1 MTRWCAAVVAVGLTL
16 AATVR
21 AQEVASGEAL
31 TLAQALAR
39 ALSQE
44 PSLRATTADLEALR
58 AMNRQAD
65 LRANPTASFEL
76 RQEPGGTDNA
86 TDLGIEWPLELRR
99 RSARVAVAAA
109 DVTVAE
115 YERAE
120 ARRKLA
126 GDVAAA
132 YGDAAAA
139 ARELAITDEVLA
151 SISKQLDVV
160 RARAAEGSTP
170 TLDRDM
176 VDVDARR
183 INADRLVQ
191 AGRADRALLRLKRL
205 LAMPPDSALRV
216 GQSLEDLVAAPD
228 VPPVTQGD
236 QLVTRPDVMASD
248 ARVRAADARI
258 VAAQR
263 EGGPDV
269 TVFGSYMRMDAGFP
283 QQAFAPT
290 GGLERVRGRFNYVTA
305 GAMVTLPLWN
315 RQQGALAAAMA
326 ARTAAEARAE
336 SAKLTAAFEIAEAR
350 VRFEQA
356 RRAVAVYRDGVLPLA
371 RRNLET
377 VRETYEL
384 GRATVSDV
392 LTEQRRFL
400 ETERGYTEALREA
413 YASRVEL
420 DRASGDI
427 R

>member
-1 MTRWCAAVVAVGLTL
+1 MTRWCAAVVAVSVIL
-16 AATVR
+16 AATAT
-21 AQEVASGEAL
+21 AQEVATGEVL
-31 TLAQALAR
+31 TLGQALAR
-39 ALSQE
+39 ALSRE
-44 PSLRATTADLEALR
+44 PSLRAVTADLEALR
-58 AMNRQAD
+58 GMSLQAD

-86 TDLGIEWPLELRR
+86 TELGLEWPLELRR
-99 RSARVAVAAA
+99 RAARAAVAAA

-115 YERAE
+115 YEQAE
-120 ARRKLA
+120 ARRKLV

-132 YGDAAAA
+132 YGDAAVA
-139 ARELAITDEVLA
+139 ARELTITDEVLEA
-151 SISKQLDVV
+151 ISKQLDVV
-160 RARAAEGSTP
+160 RARAAQGSTP
-170 TLDRDM
+170 SLDRDM

-183 INADRLVQ
+183 IKAERSMQ

-205 LAMPPDSALRV
+205 LAMPPDALLRV
-216 GQSLEDLVAAPD
+216 GQSLEELVAAAEVAPAT
-228 VPPVTQGD
+228 PGD
-236 QLVTRPDVMASD
+236 PLVTRPDVRASD

-290 GGLERVRGRFNYVTA
+290 GGLERVRGQFDYVRA
-305 GAMVTLPLWN
+305 GLMVTLPLWN
-315 RQQGALAAAMA
+315 RQQGTLAAAMA

-356 RRAVAVYRDGVLPLA
+356 RRAVAAYQDGVLPLA

-384 GRATVSDV
+384 GRATVLDV
-392 LTEQRRFL
+392 LTEQRRLL

-413 YASRVEL
+413 YASRVEV
-420 DRASGDI
+420 DRATGDV

>member
-1 MTRWCAAVVAVGLTL
+1 MTKACAFGVALSVVL
-16 AATVR
+16 AATLR
-21 AQEVASGEAL
+21 AQEVTTGEPL
-31 TLAQALAR
+31 TLGQAV
-39 ALSQE
+39 ALVLSRQ
-44 PSLRATTADLEALR
+44 PSLRAATADLEALR
-58 AMNRQAD
+58 GMSVQAD

-86 TDLGIEWPLELRR
+86 IDLGIEWPLELHRR
-99 RSARVAVAAA
+99 GARVAVADA

-115 YERAE
+115 YEQAE
-120 ARRKLA
+120 ARRKLV

-151 SISKQLDVV
+151 AISKQLDVV
-160 RARAAEGSTP
+160 RARATQGSTP

-183 INADRLVQ
+183 ISAERLVQ

-205 LAMPPDSALRV
+205 LAMPPDASLRV
-216 GQSLEDLVAAPD
+216 GQSLEDLVAAPG
-228 VPPVTQGD
+228 VPPVAQGD
-236 QLVTRPDVMASD
+236 PLVTRSDVRASD

-258 VAAQR
+258 VAAER

-269 TVFGSYMRMDAGFP
+269 TIFGSYMRMDAGFP
-283 QQAFAPT
+283 QQAFGPA
-290 GGLERVRGRFNYVTA
+290 GGLERVRGQFNYVTA
-305 GAMVTLPLWN
+305 GAMVTVPLWN
-315 RQQGALAAAMA
+315 RQQGALVAAMA

-336 SAKLTAAFEIAEAR
+336 STKLTAAFEIAEAR

-356 RRAVAVYRDGVLPLA
+356 RRAVAVYQDGVLPLA

-384 GRATVSDV
+384 GRATVLDV

-400 ETERGYTEALREA
+400 ETERGYTETLREA

-420 DRASGDI
+420 DRASGDV